1 MNIASPLIDVATL
14 AAAIVPPAVPG
25 AARATAVPTV
35 LDVRW
40 RLGGPPGRN
49 EYRAGHIPG
58 AAFIDLDAEVSGPPG
73 AGGRHPLPDPGTLQA
88 ALRAAGVSA
97 SRPVIVYDAGDGLP
111 AARLWWTLRWAGHP
125 RRPGARRRFRRLGA
139 GRTGDRDRNRHRDDT
154 AGDRRLHRRTGA
166 SSGPGRRRRRR
177 RTDGAVRSST
187 PARRSASAGEIEPI
201 DPIAGHIPG
210 AGNLPSTDLIHADG
224 TFRSAAGIRE
234 RMARA
239 GIDESS
245 DFGAYCGS
253 GVTAAHT
260 VLAAAVAGL
269 PTPALYVGSWSE
281 WITDPTRPI
290 ATGADPGRPMA
301 GTTPSRGSGH
311 DQRNARPLG
320 RRAARLR
327 PR

>member
-1 MNIASPLIDVATL
+1 VNNASPLIDVATL

-49 EYRAGHIPG
+49 EYRAGHIPR
-58 AAFIDLDAEVSGPPG
+58 AAFIDLDAELSGPPG
-73 AGGRHPLPDPGTLQA
+73 AEGRHPLPDLATLQA
-88 ALRAAGVSA
+88 TFRAAGVSA
-97 SRPVIVYDAGDGLP
+97 SRPVVVYDAGDGLP

-125 RRPGARRRFRRLGA
+125 DVRVLDGGFGAWERAGRPIEVETDTETTLREAGDFTVVPGHLRVLDADAAAAYGRAGALLDARAPERFR
-139 GRTGDRDRNRHRDDT
+139 
-154 AGDRRLHRRTGA
+154 
-166 SSGPGRRRRRR
+166 
-177 RTDGAVRSST
+177 
-187 PARRSASAGEIEPI
+187 GETEPI

-210 AGNLPSTDLIHADG
+210 ASNLPYADLINADG
-224 TFRSAAGIRE
+224 TFRTAADLRE

-245 DFGAYCGS
+245 EFGAYCGS

-260 VLAAAVAGL
+260 VLAADVAGL

-281 WITDPTRPI
+281 WITDPSRPI
-290 ATGADPGRPMA
+290 ATDPDDRDGAAEAGERP
-301 GTTPSRGSGH
+301 
-311 DQRNARPLG
+311 
-320 RRAARLR
+320 
-327 PR
+327 